1 MKKLFHFVLLV
12 AVCASPSFAFAGD
25 TNSDSDTPTQ
35 RPPLTERQILPTY
48 EISAGIDGDIFPVF
62 ANFAAL
68 QKPSDREWGVIAVSV
83 SNSTS
88 NPIRQRIAV
97 RVAGWSDQEIQMAE
111 VAAGHS
117 RNYRFALMFLPRLYC
132 NR

>member
-1 MKKLFHFVLLV
+1 MKKLFHFVLLA

-48 EISAGIDGDIFPVF
+48 EISAGISGDIFPVF

-83 SNSTS
+83 TMDT
-88 NPIRQRIAV
+88 
-97 RVAGWSDQEIQMAE
+97 VAQIEAQLVM
-111 VAAGHS
+111 
-117 RNYRFALMFLPRLYC
+117 RNYEGFLGSGGRL
-132 NR
+132 RGRRA